1 MKPANPHIFQ
11 SFAEFYPYY
20 LQQHSNRVCRWLHVV
35 GLLSAISLL
44 VAAGWTGQFLY
55 AGCAPL
61 IGYACSWTGHFVF
74 EKNKPATF
82 GYPLY
87 SLMGDF
93 RMVAETLGSLFGAE
107 ARRPD

>member
-1 MKPANPHIFQ
+1 MSESKTTMVFN

-20 LQQHSNRVCRWLHVV
+20 LTQHANPVCRGLHVV
-35 GLLSAISLL
+35 GLLSALTIVVTAVLK
-44 VAAGWTGQFLY
+44 G
-55 AGCAPL
+55 APL
-61 IGYACSWTGHFVF
+61 WILAAPVVGYSCSWIGHFVF

-93 RMVAETLGSLFGAE
+93 RMVAETLMPGL
-107 ARRPD
+107 RR